1 MTQITLAA
9 NLTKVFVQAAF
20 IASILFAAIYTAL
33 RFRWW
38 ETVTGR
44 AIICLDLGIAGALM
58 HGALVIWGLPT
69 YVVVGNDHAV
79 NGANAHVSF
88 GPWWSELLNWLS
100 VVSLGVA
107 TVAILVLL
115 WQAVRFAY
123 VDNRNGNRP
132 YSKVLNAIL
141 FVKTGQRGR

>member
-20 IASILFAAIYTAL
+20 IASILFAVIYTAL
-33 RFRWW
+33 KFHWW

-44 AIICLDLGIAGALM
+44 AIICLDLGVAGALM

-69 YVVVGNDHAV
+69 YVVIGNTHTV
-79 NGANAHVSF
+79 NGANAQVSF
-88 GPWWSELLNWLS
+88 GPWWSEALNWLS

-123 VDNRNGNRP
+123 VDSREENRP
-132 YSKVLNAIL
+132 YSKVLNALL
-141 FVKTGQRGR
+141 FVKVSQRGR